1 MFTFLPSRL
10 SDCLCGLTFHTE
22 FGATA
27 VFVDENE
34 KDEEEDTSEA
44 CQAHSDGNL
53 GEMKRCVRL
62 RQRSDDGVH
71 IISSSMMC
79 SS

>member
-10 SDCLCGLTFHTE
+10 SDYLCGLTFHTE

-53 GEMKRCVRL
+53 GEMKRCVINWSNPGTGNTEKL
-62 RQRSDDGVH
+62 LFF
-71 IISSSMMC
+71 IMF
-79 SS
+79 